1 MHADSCLHHPFTD
14 PFCMVPMW
22 KYEVKIMSIQS
33 TSFGFDLLFNFST
46 SLKEREEK
54 SAELAVPQNTDMQYG
69 NLALAQFFKQ
79 CWVQVVSESRTEL

>member
-1 MHADSCLHHPFTD
+1 
-14 PFCMVPMW
+14 
-22 KYEVKIMSIQS
+22 MSIQS

-79 CWVQVVSESRTEL
+79 CW